1 MPFSAFPT
9 LICSLALYLLLV
21 LANGEKLG
29 YLFPGCLSAA
39 LPKCS
44 TILHYQRLDEFLKCP
59 SSYQAVL
66 STLCSPTH
74 SYSGRLLFFILWFVN
89 NILLFLT
96 TGFSASLYFPTPCPH
111 LWKLSSH
118 YPVCKCH
125 LSSPDTLTQGVFKQ
139 CLRAGTAKMVR
150 GKTNRQTNRLFIV
163 EPGTWW

>member
-9 LICSLALYLLLV
+9 LICSLALYLILF
-21 LANGEKLG
+21 LANGENWDI
-29 YLFPGCLSAA
+29 YSPAA
-39 LPKCS
+39 SLMHC
-44 TILHYQRLDEFLKCP
+44 QRLDEVLKCL

-74 SYSGRLLFFILWFVN
+74 IQEEAPFFILWFGN

-125 LSSPDTLTQGVFKQ
+125 LSSPETLTQGVFKQ
-139 CLRAGTAKMVR
+139 CLRAGTAKMH
-150 GKTNRQTNRLFIV
+150 GEGENK
-163 EPGTWW
+163 